1 MDIDQIHTPV
11 GWISLFASKKELL
24 KINFLNE
31 KNSELST
38 ASNDILEGTKQQLEQ
53 YFEGALTH
61 FDLPLRPVGTQF
73 QQEVWRE
80 LQNIPFGE
88 TITYGELANRL
99 GDAKKVRA
107 AGKANG
113 QNPVPIIIPCHR
125 VIGSNNGLIGYSGGI
140 ERKEWLLR
148 HEGSLLL

>member
-1 MDIDQIHTPV
+1 MDIAKIHTPM
-11 GWISLFASKKELL
+11 GWIGLFASKKELL
-24 KINFLNE
+24 KINFLTK
-31 KNSELST
+31 KNSETST
-38 ASNDILEGTKQQLEQ
+38 TSNKILEEAKQQLEK
-53 YFEGALTH
+53 YFEGTLTK
-61 FDLPLRPVGTQF
+61 FDLPLRPGGTPF

-80 LQNIPFGE
+80 LQNIPFGD

-113 QNPVPIIIPCHR
+113 QNPIPIIIPCHR
-125 VIGSNNGLIGYSGGI
+125 VIGANNGLVGYSGGV